1 MIKRVIKRDGKT
13 ELYQLEK
20 IHNAVKEAFKSCNQE
35 PTDKFIEQLD
45 EEISKFETSLPEDQE
60 SVSIE
65 EIQDLIEK
73 FLIKK
78 NKFEVA
84 KSFIL
89 YRDKRTR
96 IREQKSKIMKGIREK
111 LEAKNVQNQNANVDE
126 KSFGGRIGEASR
138 VIMKDFALW
147 NCMSEMARN
156 NHLNNEIYIHK
167 LIVA

>member
-1 MIKRVIKRDGKT
+1 MIEKVIKRDGKQQS
-13 ELYQLEK
+13 YNREK
-20 IHNAVKEAFKSCNQE
+20 MHNAIEAAFKSCKQE
-35 PTDKFIEQLD
+35 LTTSFIEKFD
-45 EEISKFETSLPEDQE
+45 EELGKFEENSEETVD
-60 SVSIE
+60 IE
-65 EIQDLIEK
+65 VLQDFIEK

-84 KSFIL
+84 KAYIL

-96 IREQKSKIMKGIREK
+96 IREQKSKVMKGIKEK

-138 VIMKDFALW
+138 IITKDFALW
-147 NCMSEMARN
+147 NCMSEMSRN